1 MKEPEN
7 TCLSHFT
14 AAFEFL
20 EEDWLEIL
28 LSSVIAYDIE
38 MNFDILT
45 LELCH
50 LEASK
55 IISL

>member
-1 MKEPEN
+1 MEEPEN
-7 TCLSHFT
+7 TCLIRHFT
-14 AAFEFL
+14 AAFL
-20 EEDWLEIL
+20 EEDLLEIL
-28 LSSVIAYDIE
+28 LSSVIAHDLE